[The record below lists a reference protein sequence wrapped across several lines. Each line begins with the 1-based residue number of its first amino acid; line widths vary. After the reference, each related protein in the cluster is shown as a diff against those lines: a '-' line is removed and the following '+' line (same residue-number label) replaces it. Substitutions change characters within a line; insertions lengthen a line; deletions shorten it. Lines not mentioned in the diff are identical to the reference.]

1 MVDVLLSAS
10 TEKRDKAKLA
20 RVPNLK
26 MVAFV
31 LGGFSNID
39 LGECGAR
46 DIAVSNVP
54 GMNSGAV
61 ADLAV
66 AMTPLLLRRIPKMQD
81 HTMTVAEPVL
91 YSKFPK
97 MVVVA
102 GSSVLL

>member
-1 MVDVLLSAS
+1 M
-10 TEKRDKAKLA
+10 AKLA

-26 MVAFV
+26 MVASV
-31 LGGFSNID
+31 LDGFRSID
-39 LGECGAR
+39 LGECHAR
-46 DIAVSNVP
+46 GIAVSNVP
-54 GMNSGAV
+54 GLNSGAV

-66 AMTPLLLRRIPKMQD
+66 AMTPSLLRRIPQMQD